1 MKKNHIKI
9 FMITLIFLI
18 KTTKLNL
25 IQKNRNLITCYP
37 TCNDCY
43 GEKYNDCKI
52 CKYTLTLTIYDTC
65 DCGDNVLYKT
75 DGCINDIKCPQ
86 NYKVTQT
93 GLCSTS
99 EGDSCTNEQILYK
112 CFNVKS
118 DDFPNQMMELMSKE
132 IRFFSSH
139 NSYTYNNIIYYG
151 IEYHNPIQKSSGLVY
166 FDLESCKDLILNDF
180 LIDSFHIIVKQEII
194 DGLTNTISFN
204 LVYPFPINEIIDI
217 SDKQYQIIIQ
227 VPLNESYIE
236 ELDMEKINE
245 FASNGIDILNIRD
258 PFYQDFC
265 NNKLYNDVEMNLKAK
280 VDEFY
285 LHGDLCSNHSNNCVY
300 DSLLNDNGYKVVCI
314 CNYNN
319 FGEPALDSSS
329 IQKMVNLQ
337 IFKCF
342 TFEFNIGFL
351 LSFLISLVLIVLSI
365 IFCCCE
371 IHYTKS
377 LIYKQVPSNPLKSE
391 TNDNNIINN
400 EEKKDDK
407 VTNNNEENKE
417 NNENNEKIDDE
428 KENENQEEEEKKN
441 EEKKEEVIINY
452 KEKEFEVYQTDN
464 MNYGKFCYFFK
475 RKLFQQ
481 IEIIQIIYYHEKY
494 MSYCLD
500 ISFFLCSILFDLFIT
515 CLLYGDS
522 TIHSQYKKGK
532 SLDFINIILNGIIGV
547 LITKIICYFIKKL
560 IIYNPTLI
568 DVIIDS
574 PYHSLQGIKIV
585 GDFMCRYYTRIII
598 YFILQFG
605 ICLICFIYLT
615 GFFYRYKKIS
625 INALFS
631 FIIGAIFIII
641 VSFIISLIYGLLKN
655 RAYKKMIESKD
666 ERKKKLE
673 EEKEI
678 KNEEEEIEIEE
689 ESEEEKEFEPKVN
702 ITNGEQL
709 EIKSNLPPRKKTVKI
724 VDEND
729 DKI

>member
-1 MKKNHIKI
+1 
-9 FMITLIFLI
+9 
-18 KTTKLNL
+18 
-25 IQKNRNLITCYP
+25 
-37 TCNDCY
+37 
-43 GEKYNDCKI
+43 
-52 CKYTLTLTIYDTC
+52 
-65 DCGDNVLYKT
+65 
-75 DGCINDIKCPQ
+75 
-86 NYKVTQT
+86 
-93 GLCSTS
+93 
-99 EGDSCTNEQILYK
+99 
-112 CFNVKS
+112 
-118 DDFPNQMMELMSKE
+118 
-132 IRFFSSH
+132 
-139 NSYTYNNIIYYG
+139 
-151 IEYHNPIQKSSGLVY
+151 
-166 FDLESCKDLILNDF
+166 
-180 LIDSFHIIVKQEII
+180 
-194 DGLTNTISFN
+194 
-204 LVYPFPINEIIDI
+204 
-217 SDKQYQIIIQ
+217 
-227 VPLNESYIE
+227 
-236 ELDMEKINE
+236 
-245 FASNGIDILNIRD
+245 
-258 PFYQDFC
+258 
-265 NNKLYNDVEMNLKAK
+265 
-280 VDEFY
+280 
-285 LHGDLCSNHSNNCVY
+285 
-300 DSLLNDNGYKVVCI
+300 
-314 CNYNN
+314 
-319 FGEPALDSSS
+319 
-329 IQKMVNLQ
+329 
-337 IFKCF
+337 
-342 TFEFNIGFL
+342 
-351 LSFLISLVLIVLSI
+351 
-365 IFCCCE
+365 
-371 IHYTKS
+371 
-377 LIYKQVPSNPLKSE
+377 
-391 TNDNNIINN
+391 
-400 EEKKDDK
+400 
-407 VTNNNEENKE
+407 
-417 NNENNEKIDDE
+417 
-428 KENENQEEEEKKN
+428 
-441 EEKKEEVIINY
+441 
-452 KEKEFEVYQTDN
+452 

-666 ERKKKLE
+666 ERKKLE